1 MRISGLASGMD
12 TDTMVKQLM
21 SVARI
26 PLDTVNQ
33 KKQTLEWQRESYR
46 EINSKLVD
54 FRNNK
59 LSNYR
64 LSQTLNTQ
72 KATVSG
78 DTNALKATAT
88 SSANGISMSVVVD
101 QLATKTGIDISLTSS
116 KRVCNKTTL
125 ESLNNGKG
133 SDSFDLTI
141 NEGTTL
147 KFSKTDTIATVV
159 GKINSTGKA
168 TAVFDE
174 VTGKLSISAKEYGVE
189 AKDFTVSG
197 TFKDLFG
204 KDAFGKDASVEVGK
218 SAIVT
223 INGQQ
228 PSMHFDSNTITVN
241 GVQMNLTAKT
251 KTGESSMITIEQD
264 STKVVDTVKAFVQQ
278 YNDLLSLLNSK
289 TSEEKYRDYA
299 PLTDAQKEEMSEDE
313 IEKWTEK
320 SKSGLLKND
329 SILKSAVSSMRSV
342 ITSYMGGAN
351 GLSLADLGITTGQY
365 NEGGKLYLDED
376 KLKTAVLNNPD
387 GVMELFQGSQTDSS
401 IDGLFDKMYTTLRDT
416 LDKISNKAGTNK
428 LSTDLTASF
437 STQNSM
443 YRQLTAYEKQILALT
458 DRMTNLE
465 ERYYKQFTAMET
477 ALSQL
482 NNQSNSLTSLF
493 NTGN

>member
-116 KRVCNKTTL
+116 IRVSNTTTL

-133 SDSFDLTI
+133 SESFDVTI
-141 NEGTTL
+141 NEKTTL

-197 TFKDLFG
+197 TFKNL
-204 KDAFGKDASVEVGK
+204 FGKDASVEVGK

-228 PSMHFDSNTITVN
+228 PSMQFDSNTITVN

-251 KTGESSMITIEQD
+251 KIGESSMITIEQD

-351 GLSLADLGITTGQY
+351 GLNLADLGITTGQY

-401 IDGLFDKMYTTLRDT
+401 IDGLFDKMYTTLGDT

-428 LSTDLTASF
+428 LSTDLTVSF

>member
-21 SVARI
+21 AVARV

-46 EINSKLVD
+46 EINSKIVD

-64 LSQTLNTQ
+64 LTQTLNTQ

-101 QLATKTGIDISLTSS
+101 RLATKTGIENKLTAKDSS
-116 KRVCNKTTL
+116 RVTNTTKL
-125 ESLNNGKG
+125 GLLVNSGG
-133 SDSFDLTI
+133 SDLSLTI
-141 NEGTTL
+141 NEGTENESII
-147 KFSKTDTIATVV
+147 KFSSEDTIATAV
-159 GKINSTGKA
+159 GKINSSGKA

-174 VTGKLSISAKEYGVE
+174 VTGQLSITAKEYGTK
-189 AKDFTVSG
+189 KDQFKLTG
-197 TFKDLFG
+197 TFMNFFEG
-204 KDAFGKDASVEVGK
+204 KPLVDGQK
-218 SAIVT
+218 SKVF
-223 INGQQ
+223 INGQATA
-228 PSMHFDSNTITVN
+228 MEFDSNSINVN
-241 GVQMNLTAKT
+241 GVQMNLTAK
-251 KTGESSMITIEQD
+251 SDFNNPSIITIEQD
-264 STKVVDTVKAFVQQ
+264 SSSVVETVKAFVQQ

-289 TSEEKYRDYA
+289 TNEEKYRDYA

-329 SILKSAVSSMRSV
+329 SILKSAVSSMRSE
-342 ITSYMGGAN
+342 ITSYLKASN
-351 GLSLADLGITTGQY
+351 GLSLTDLGITTGQY
-365 NEGGKLYLDED
+365 NEGGKLYLNEE
-376 KLKTAVLNNPD
+376 KLKTAVQSNPS
-387 GVMELFQGSQTDSS
+387 GVAELFQGSATDTSV
-401 IDGLFDKMYTTLRDT
+401 DGLFDKLYTSLGNTLS
-416 LDKISNKAGTNK
+416 KISDKAGTNK
-428 LSTDLTASF
+428 LSTDVTASF
-437 STQNSM
+437 NTQNSM
-443 YRQLTAYEKQILALT
+443 YRQLTAYEKQILSLT

-482 NNQSNSLTSLF
+482 NNQSTSLTNLF